1 MLIGVCD
8 NWGASM
14 DTWKWWEKHFTKPFD
29 PVGTR
34 PRDMRSYASEPE
46 AMIACEM
53 MNVYANGGT
62 VYNFECAAYTFM
74 DNDVATPAYLNA
86 IVPFFRFAIDNPAP
100 SRKDVLARTKAVF
113 WEKDGGIDSLP
124 NFYKGLSMDDESLP
138 LYDSGR
144 YHALPVIMN
153 RVDEAAIK
161 GLFPGAAILTKNSS
175 QLARKKGYLDSL
187 YTAAAEGDAF
197 AQRVGEAWCTYN
209 SNANENKAQT
219 ATLPLMVNTCESV
232 QIKLQPHSYAIVQET
247 PHVVLLTIQ
256 NYVTDKT
263 AMWELEGKF
272 DASESWKQGELDL
285 TNWLSF
291 NYCVRPGKRRA
302 RGSNTPGAWRRRG
315 NSYSTMKAMR

>member
-1 MLIGVCD
+1 
-8 NWGASM
+8 M
-14 DTWKWWEKHFTKPFD
+14 DTWKWWEKHFTEPFD

-74 DNDVATPAYLNA
+74 DNDVPTPAFLNA
-86 IVPFFRFAIDNPAP
+86 IVPFFRFSLNNPAP

-144 YHALPVIMN
+144 LPCSSGHYSESRGRGCHQGALPWRCDPHQELVPASAQ
-153 RVDEAAIK
+153 EE
-161 GLFPGAAILTKNSS
+161 
-175 QLARKKGYLDSL
+175 YLDSL
-187 YTAAAEGDAF
+187 YTVAAEGDAF

-219 ATLPLMVNTCESV
+219 ATLHFIMVNTCESV

-285 TNWLSF
+285 TNWLSS
-291 NYCVRPGKRRA
+291 NYCVRP
-302 RGSNTPGAWRRRG
+302 PGCR
-315 NSYSTMKAMR
+315 S